1 MYYQKITQNIFR
13 LFLFLK
19 LYNIMFTI
27 KKTLV
32 SGLLVSCII
41 LAGCAS
47 KTTDS
52 TALVWVAE
60 CVTNAGAVFYGTEW
74 CPHCKN
80 QKALFG
86 EEAMKKVKSIDC
98 DEQKALC
105 TSANITGY
113 PTWVFRDGTNI
124 GGTQTL
130 EAIGAKTNCE
140 LPGTGT
146 GS

>member
-52 TALVWVAE
+52 TALVWFAE

-86 EEAMKKVKSIDC
+86 EEAMKKV
-98 DEQKALC
+98 
-105 TSANITGY
+105 NITGY